1 MLLLDTHI
9 WIWWINQT
17 PKRLP
22 NEIIKQI
29 EQSETVAI
37 SAISC
42 FEVTWLYDHKR
53 ILLEISV
60 QEWITQATEE
70 ASIICLP
77 VSCKIASLAAELPEH
92 HKDPQDRIIIAT
104 AICHTSQLISADR
117 QFFEY
122 QEMKNLLISI

>member
-42 FEVTWLYDHKR
+42 FDVTWLYDHKR

-104 AICHTSQLISADR
+104 AICHTSQLTSADR
-117 QFFEY
+117 QFFKY
-122 QEMKNLLISI
+122 QEMKDLLISI

>member
-22 NEIIKQI
+22 IEIVKQI
-29 EQSETVAI
+29 EQEETVAI

-53 ILLEISV
+53 ILLEIPV
-60 QEWITQATEE
+60 EEWIAQATED

-77 VSCKIASLAAELPEH
+77 VSCKIARLAAELPEH
-92 HKDPQDRIIIAT
+92 HKDPQDRIIIAS
-104 AICHTSQLISADR
+104 AICHASQLISADS
-117 QFFEY
+117 QFPEY
-122 QEMKNLLISI
+122 QEMKDLLISI